1 MAKRIFY
8 SVQAIG
14 ICAEGSASPTLLHGA
29 DSASIETSFNLQP
42 VFELGQLEIYDNI
55 EDIPDISMSIEKKL
69 DGYPP
74 AYILATQGSSASD
87 LAGRS
92 VKKCNILFSVFD
104 DSQQFASGTPL
115 ASVMMSG
122 MFSQNIAYSFPVDGN
137 FTESVTF
144 VGNNKSWYSSPGA
157 SPLSGASLFGP
168 SVDSPY
174 AVGASGGVNR
184 RQHLQFY
191 PPVGVLTT
199 DANGVCNDNRV
210 TVLPTQIPGISASG
224 FNLKSGGD
232 YAVHV
237 QSINVSTNLGRE
249 PLYELGRRAPYHRY
263 VTFPTEVTCAIE
275 VLATSGD
282 GISGTEF
289 GGTNGAGAGSN
300 LTNQSIRIRT
310 REGLYLDLGVK
321 NKIASVTESG
331 GDTGGGNRTITYN
344 FTNYNALDIKH
355 IADPTT
361 GLRPSHLTS
370 AQISTQD
377 S

>member
-1 MAKRIFY
+1 
-8 SVQAIG
+8 
-14 ICAEGSASPTLLHGA
+14 
-29 DSASIETSFNLQP
+29 
-42 VFELGQLEIYDNI
+42 
-55 EDIPDISMSIEKKL
+55 
-69 DGYPP
+69 
-74 AYILATQGSSASD
+74 
-87 LAGRS
+87 
-92 VKKCNILFSVFD
+92 
-104 DSQQFASGTPL
+104 
-115 ASVMMSG
+115 
-122 MFSQNIAYSFPVDGN
+122 
-137 FTESVTF
+137 
-144 VGNNKSWYSSPGA
+144 
-157 SPLSGASLFGP
+157 
-168 SVDSPY
+168 
-174 AVGASGGVNR
+174 
-184 RQHLQFY
+184 
-191 PPVGVLTT
+191 
-199 DANGVCNDNRV
+199 
-210 TVLPTQIPGISASG
+210 
-224 FNLKSGGD
+224 
-232 YAVHV
+232 
-237 QSINVSTNLGRE
+237 
-249 PLYELGRRAPYHRY
+249 